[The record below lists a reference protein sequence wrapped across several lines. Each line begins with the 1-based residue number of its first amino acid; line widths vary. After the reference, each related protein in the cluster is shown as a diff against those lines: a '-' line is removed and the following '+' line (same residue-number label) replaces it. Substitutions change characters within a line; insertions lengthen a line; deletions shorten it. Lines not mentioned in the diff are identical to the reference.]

1 MFNDLYKKPLL
12 TILSEAKTDNGIMR
26 ILVPFMQS
34 DEKNGNG
41 RIYPRALMKREVNRV
56 SKDISDGRMLGSA
69 DHPKG
74 GNTELNSVSHI
85 VTKMKLDDA
94 GKGWAELKIMD
105 TTAGKNLKTI
115 IKSGGKLGVSTR
127 GFGTQ
132 NPDTKKVN
140 DDYKLTGLDIV
151 ANPSYKAGTFS
162 SDSIFESFDLTGK
175 KPAKSGSSGAYSK
188 EGAIMK
194 NKLIEELREDTE
206 FSRVVKMLYENEKDC
221 TLTLLEYA
229 TKNAM
234 QIRAVLGVENK
245 TYPDYETAFMK
256 LKSGEQN
263 IADGKKMDRTPDKP
277 AEPKDFY
284 EQSKI
289 TGTHPEKMAEIVN
302 KNRAKPA
309 ITERR
314 IAIRKQLVLSGGPSR
329 TTEQVDA
336 LVEKILAGEAEICES
351 VKLKTEKEQL
361 EEAER
366 KKPNKRLAVKQEL
379 KKWGVLAGFTQEQI
393 QTAIDRKM
401 EMMDE
406 EEAK

>member
-1 MFNDLYKKPLL
+1 MTMFNDLYKKPLL

-140 DDYKLTGLDIV
+140 
-151 ANPSYKAGTFS
+151 
-162 SDSIFESFDLTGK
+162 E
-175 KPAKSGSSGAYSK
+175 
-188 EGAIMK
+188 
-194 NKLIEELREDTE
+194 
-206 FSRVVKMLYENEKDC
+206 
-221 TLTLLEYA
+221 
-229 TKNAM
+229 
-234 QIRAVLGVENK
+234 
-245 TYPDYETAFMK
+245 
-256 LKSGEQN
+256 
-263 IADGKKMDRTPDKP
+263 
-277 AEPKDFY
+277 
-284 EQSKI
+284 
-289 TGTHPEKMAEIVN
+289 
-302 KNRAKPA
+302 
-309 ITERR
+309 
-314 IAIRKQLVLSGGPSR
+314 
-329 TTEQVDA
+329 
-336 LVEKILAGEAEICES
+336 
-351 VKLKTEKEQL
+351 
-361 EEAER
+361 
-366 KKPNKRLAVKQEL
+366 
-379 KKWGVLAGFTQEQI
+379 
-393 QTAIDRKM
+393 
-401 EMMDE
+401 
-406 EEAK
+406 